1 MLKEAIEKIETMA
14 QPQVFTRDNKHYVI
28 DKDGGYT
35 EILPDIPMVDEIVL
49 TSLDALVKM
58 IRTEALKFQQPLYV
72 TIPSHMRVQC
82 FSSPEAGFRYCR
94 TMYYRVSATDVP
106 GWESSVQMGFEE
118 AIIAMRTRFQPSTDS
133 EYVLQLLNNIS
144 TGSKVTF
151 NDNGVA
157 TTVVTSQG
165 VSLATSTNIR
175 PIVNL
180 RPYRTFQEVDQP
192 ESPFLIRVSER
203 AIRFIEADGGMWKL
217 KARQTVK
224 EFLEAALADEVAEGT
239 VVIAL

>member
-14 QPQVFTRDNKHYVI
+14 QPQIVQHEDHLFVVDQDGAYVQ
-28 DKDGGYT
+28 
-35 EILPDIPMVDEIVL
+35 IVPEQLHIVSRQL

-58 IRTEALKFQQPLYV
+58 VRREGLQIADPLFI
-72 TIPSHMRVQC
+72 TIPRIDEAMC
-82 FSSPEAGFRYCR
+82 FGSPGADNRRPNLYTVR
-94 TMYYRVSATDVP
+94 ATDVP

-217 KARQTVK
+217 TARQTVK
-224 EFLEAALADEVAEGT
+224 AFLEEALADEVAEGT